1 MILAMP
7 FTKKTK
13 VLKSF
18 GEASTAL
25 ANYMREGE
33 KLDVDDRAFIE
44 NNILIVQL
52 AYTTWKHVYQKKQRK
67 DSDSAFPS
75 KTST

>member
-1 MILAMP
+1 MILPMP

-18 GEASTAL
+18 GDASTAL

-33 KLDVDDRAFIE
+33 KLDLDDRAFIE
-44 NNILIVQL
+44 NNLLIVQL
-52 AYTTWKHVYQKKQRK
+52 AYTTWKHIHQKKQRK
-67 DSDSAFPS
+67 ESDSALSS

>member
-1 MILAMP
+1 MILPMP

-18 GEASTAL
+18 GDASTAL
-25 ANYMREGE
+25 ANYLRDGE

-52 AYTTWKHVYQKKQRK
+52 AYTTWKHIHQKKQRK
-67 DSDSAFPS
+67 ESDSALPS
-75 KTST
+75 KSST